1 MWLIYMHKELIQKKT
16 TGIPKAINQ
25 QIKTTQQFKKR
36 QKQNLVNT
44 KGKKNN
50 SLITE
55 EMQILKV
62 K

>member
-25 QIKTTQQFKKR
+25 QTKTTQQFKKR
-36 QKQNLVNT
+36 QKQNLENT